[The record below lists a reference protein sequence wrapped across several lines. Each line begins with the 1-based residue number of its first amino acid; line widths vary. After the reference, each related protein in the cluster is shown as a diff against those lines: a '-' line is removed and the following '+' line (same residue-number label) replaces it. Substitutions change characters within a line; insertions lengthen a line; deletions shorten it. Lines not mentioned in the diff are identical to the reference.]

1 MVYLWNIKKYNKLV
15 NITTTSTTTTKT
27 RLTDMENKL
36 VVTSGER
43 EVGRGN
49 IRVGD

>member
-1 MVYLWNIKKYNKLV
+1 MVYLWNLKKYDKLV
-15 NITTTSTTTTKT
+15 NITTISTTTKN